1 MRRRP
6 ALLAAAPPL
15 LAALVLVVAALPA
28 DPPDE
33 LRAAAAAALL
43 VALGSFG
50 LRLAGR
56 LLGGA
61 EAGAATLLTAAGVFG
76 TAGAV
81 LAATA
86 LGAAGHLRPAPFLL
100 AAAGLGVLAT
110 LLPPVR
116 LLARREGGPAAPDD
130 PPVPSSGASSPI
142 PPAHASSPT
151 PLSGGP
157 SPSPPPDS
165 PWRFLRRLV
174 RPADLARLELAL
186 VLSALASV
194 AVLVGAETWSE
205 RWVPPRKLDDA
216 SYHLSTVAL
225 WTHTHDLRTIKFDDG
240 DRSTAFYPI
249 GGELVA
255 WALVAPLRDGD
266 WATRWN
272 QLLYGLLSIAAV
284 VAVARRLG
292 VSRRG
297 SLLAVLLWVSTRR
310 AFPLLL
316 FTAGND
322 HSTGFYLVA
331 LVDAALL
338 AAARPKAGPAL
349 YAGAAL
355 GLLVGTKYLGLMLGG
370 PVVLLA
376 AALVL
381 ARARRDP
388 PGTWRRRLAQAG
400 WAGAA
405 AAALGG
411 YTYLRNLAALGNP
424 VFPAP
429 VELFGVELP
438 GWRAVTIEV
447 RRHLPEFAI
456 DPVGFL
462 LRRDV
467 FGEVFRLVTLPAAL
481 VAPVAGAVARGTA
494 AERLARAGTFA
505 LPAIAY
511 VLFLRLVHD
520 HRENRYLFGAIAV
533 AAVAAA
539 WLVDRWARR
548 GGSGAVVAALVG
560 AGAGAA
566 VLHRSIHWLERTA
579 VVEAAVVGLLA
590 GLGWLAAGPWARR
603 AWRAGPA
610 AWLRRPAV
618 PPAAAAL
625 ALTAAALAGG
635 LALDAYRERQLRHEP
650 IADWLDRTT
659 RGRGAVVA
667 YVGHNAP
674 YPFTGTRLQNRIEIV
689 PTNWNL
695 DGRHFDWGRRARFP
709 FDGGRYPLWLE
720 NLERLGVE
728 WIVVERQGRVRP
740 ERDWMRWHPGR
751 FRRVWGIGSR
761 ELWRLERR
769 PAPDPPSR

>member
-1 MRRRP
+1 MLRRLSLHAAVP
-6 ALLAAAPPL
+6 PLSAAAVL
-15 LAALVLVVAALPA
+15 VAAALTPA
-28 DPPDE
+28 PPDA
-33 LRAAAAAALL
+33 LRAAAVAALL
-43 VALGSFG
+43 VALGTFG

-56 LLGGA
+56 LLEGPA
-61 EAGAATLLTAAGVFG
+61 AGAATLLTAAGAFG
-76 TAGAV
+76 TASAV
-81 LAATA
+81 LATTV
-86 LGAAGHLRPAPFLL
+86 LGAAGHLRPVPFLL
-100 AAAGLGVLAT
+100 AAAGLGAVAAA
-110 LLPPVR
+110 LPRVR
-116 LLARREGGPAAPDD
+116 LLSQSEGGEAAAPAD
-130 PPVPSSGASSPI
+130 A
-142 PPAHASSPT
+142 AR
-151 PLSGGP
+151 
-157 SPSPPPDS
+157 SPSIH
-165 PWRFLRRLV
+165 
-174 RPADLARLELAL
+174 PALPRLETALLLA
-186 VLSALASV
+186 ALAGV
-194 AVLVGAETWSE
+194 ALQVGAEAWRE

-225 WTHTHDLRTIKFDDG
+225 WTHTHDLRTIKFDHG

-255 WALVAPLRDGD
+255 WTLVAPLRDSD

-272 QLLYGLLSIAAV
+272 QLLFGLLSIAAV

-331 LVDAALL
+331 LVDATLL
-338 AAARPKAGPAL
+338 AAAHSKAGPAL
-349 YAGAAL
+349 YAGTAL
-355 GLLVGTKYLGLMLGG
+355 GLLVGVKYLGVMLGG

-381 ARARRDP
+381 VRALRDP
-388 PGTWRRRLAQAG
+388 PGTWPQRLAQAG

-429 VELFGVELP
+429 VDLFGVELP

-456 DPVGFL
+456 EPVRFL
-462 LRRDV
+462 LRRDI
-467 FGEVFRLVTLPAAL
+467 FGEVFRLATLPGAL
-481 VAPVAGAVARGTA
+481 VAPIAGALARGTA
-494 AERLARAGTFA
+494 TERLARAGTFA
-505 LPAIAY
+505 LPAVAY

-548 GGSGAVVAALVG
+548 GGSAAVVAAFV
-560 AGAGAA
+560 GAA
-566 VLHRSIHWLERTA
+566 VGLVVVHASVGWLVRPGWQSAAATA
-579 VVEAAVVGLLA
+579 ALA
-590 GLGWLAAGPWARR
+590 GLGWLAASPPGRR
-603 AWRAGPA
+603 AWRDDILPIV
-610 AWLRRPAV
+610 RRPATLTATV
-618 PPAAAAL
+618 LLALAAAA
-625 ALTAAALAGG
+625 AAGG
-635 LALDAYRERQLRHEP
+635 PALHAYRERQLHAEP
-650 IADWLDRTT
+650 IADWLDRRT
-659 RGRGAVVA
+659 RDHDSVVA

-674 YPFTGTRLQNRIEIV
+674 YPFAGTRLQNRLEIV

-695 DGRHFDWGRRARFP
+695 EGRHFDWGRAARFP
-709 FDGGRYPLWLE
+709 FDHGRYRQWLE

-728 WIVVERQGRVRP
+728 WVVIDRRGRVRP

-751 FRRVWGIGSR
+751 FRRVWGSGDH
-761 ELWRLERR
+761 ELWRFEPRGRPAERR
-769 PAPDPPSR
+769 PAEPAR